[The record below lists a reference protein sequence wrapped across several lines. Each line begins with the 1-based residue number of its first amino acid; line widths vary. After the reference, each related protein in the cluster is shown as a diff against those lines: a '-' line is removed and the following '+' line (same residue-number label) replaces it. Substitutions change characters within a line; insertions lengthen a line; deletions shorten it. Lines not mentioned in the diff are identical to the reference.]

1 MVSKFKIFGAIFVTV
16 FMAVALFSCASDNI
30 AGYYTVEKINNVY
43 YFSEDGK
50 VFENYSDE
58 STSFYEI
65 DGNKI
70 KLYNG
75 ESEEDIIEFD
85 FKKTKNGFLMGE
97 LEYVKIVDPFES
109 EEQNEKS

>member
-1 MVSKFKIFGAIFVTV
+1 MVNKFKTLGKVFITV
-16 FMAVALFSCASDNI
+16 FMAVTLFSCASDNI

-43 YFSEDGK
+43 YFSEDGR

-75 ESEEDIIEFD
+75 ESYEDMIEFS

-97 LEYVKIVDPFES
+97 LEYTKIADPFES

>member
-1 MVSKFKIFGAIFVTV
+1 MLNKMKIQGALLICALTV
-16 FMAVALFSCASDNI
+16 FTLFSCASDSI
-30 AGYYTVEKINNVY
+30 VGYYTVEKLNNVY

-65 DGNKI
+65 DGNVI

-75 ESEEDIIEFD
+75 DAEQDQIEFR

>member
-1 MVSKFKIFGAIFVTV
+1 MVNKFKTLGKVFITV
-16 FMAVALFSCASDNI
+16 FMAVTLFSCASDNI

-43 YFSEDGK
+43 YFSEDGRI
-50 VFENYSDE
+50 FENYSDE

-65 DGNKI
+65 EGNKI

-75 ESEEDIIEFD
+75 ESEEGIMEFP
-85 FKKTKNGFLMGE
+85 FKKTKKGFLMGK
-97 LEYVKIVDPFES
+97 LEYVRISDPFES

>member
-1 MVSKFKIFGAIFVTV
+1 MIKKIKIFGVVFTAL
-16 FMAVALFSCASDNI
+16 FMAFSLYSCTSDNI
-30 AGYYTVEKINNVY
+30 TGYYTVEKINNVY
-43 YFSEDGK
+43 YFSEDGR

-75 ESEEDIIEFD
+75 ESYEDMIEFS

-97 LEYVKIVDPFES
+97 LEYTKIADPFES